1 MEVLNPIYMVP
12 NMTALTKMTKR
23 QKFSIFLLHCLLK
36 RDGVD
41 RMFPFGFHL
50 ENKTLV
56 NGVRDMS
63 RKKLTGGVIRFV
75 GNSHV
80 YQAPKSNCFIAA
92 RAIGAH
98 RGLFNVQTNLFWT
111 FLEIKMIGTANPQ
124 YSRQSTFMYMFKVIA
139 QYLIFFMLFPGVM
152 IMTSWS

>member
-1 MEVLNPIYMVP
+1 MQHQMEVLNPIYMVP

-75 GNSHV
+75 GNSYV

-98 RGLFNVQTNLFWT
+98 RGLFNV
-111 FLEIKMIGTANPQ
+111 
-124 YSRQSTFMYMFKVIA
+124 
-139 QYLIFFMLFPGVM
+139 
-152 IMTSWS
+152 